1 MKSNMRLSAFK
12 AVLIPLLALSAALML
27 AFAFHAK
34 GAAADSLIGTAGAQ
48 IDLSGEGVFSANAEE
63 GWAPASNLGDGLYGW
78 SDPRYQSPALDPDD
92 ANITIGADLK
102 EVYELDLVVFV
113 GYQGAAT
120 NGLFRDFIVET
131 SLDNVKWTEI
141 LSKTDYNEGG
151 QEQAPGA
158 NSSLGWGSMGSGDAW
173 THEFPVRGYGRY
185 VRLRISK
192 IWASADPSNA
202 LSLREFA
209 LFGRQLEEG
218 QIGGVRFAASSS
230 SEHKDWGDGYGVYAL
245 TDNAAAFTGT
255 PRFSFIDVSMPEA
268 PADPDNVDF
277 TLTADLGG
285 AYLVDRFAFYSVNW
299 NQEGK
304 PKQFTVEITADGEQ
318 WTQVAEIFGAESG
331 GVVTYTP
338 AYAEGGAGYVQGA
351 AAIDSPNSQQH
362 VVQFPAALAVK
373 VRVHIV
379 KTFPLGENITTAFA
393 EAQVY
398 GTPVFVPAA
407 IAGMPQETV
416 DIALS
421 EQTEYQLS
429 VTVLPAS
436 ASQEIEYT
444 SADTSIATVDENGLV
459 AFLKAGTVKI
469 RAASK
474 ENREIFAET
483 RFSLSEGSVEL
494 TSIAFA
500 DGTQFE
506 MKQGEKHTFAPVF
519 TPANATDKRVSYS
532 LVNVGGA
539 EAADILGN
547 EGNQVT
553 AMRVGSAKL
562 RVRSLAN
569 KDIFA
574 DIVVKVVPALPG
586 SIQAGKEMI
595 ELRQGGYGKVSVSVL
610 PAGATDKSFTAN
622 VAAGGEKKV
631 SVSASSDGV
640 LLSAG
645 QELGETLVTI
655 VSNADDS
662 VKTQFRVKIVPWT
675 ALDEE
680 GYGYLDMRGYLQGYD
695 YYEGAH
701 DSETSYNTWYLFEN
715 LEKGN
720 KWLECSLS
728 LEHVDWSAGY
738 GAAALIDGVY
748 ETTGSNEA
756 NRVYSAVGESVA
768 GYPTRVPDEPYLITL
783 KLPSLSSVK
792 GVTLVSQFEQTKNFV
807 TDLQI
812 FTSTDGENFTKA
824 LEVTNYEP
832 KADTL
837 LAEFAFAP
845 VEARY
850 VRLSVGKLSEDKTAD
865 TFWLTLA
872 EMLVTGKA
880 LEEPPE
886 VFVPESIAGLEKT
899 KSADL
904 SAKTVQLSA
913 RVLPEEALQGIV
925 WSTSDPQTATVDN
938 NGKVTLKKSGKVTI
952 TARSAEDET
961 IYAACE
967 LTITDEGEQKPI
979 ENGGG
984 CGSAMAAS
992 SIAAASVIAAA
1003 AGILI
1008 RRKKHG
1014 DH

>member
-1 MKSNMRLSAFK
+1 MKSTMRLSVFK
-12 AVLIPLLALSAALML
+12 AVLIPFLALLAALML
-27 AFAFHAK
+27 VFAFHAK
-34 GAAADSLIGTAGAQ
+34 GAAADSLIGTTGAK

-63 GWAPASNLGDGLYGW
+63 GWASASNLGDGLYGW
-78 SDPRYQSPALDPDD
+78 NDPRYQSPALDPDH
-92 ANITIGADLK
+92 AEITVCADLK
-102 EVYELDLVVFV
+102 EIYELDLVVFV
-113 GYQGAAT
+113 GYQGAST

-158 NSSLGWGSMGSGDAW
+158 NSSLGWGSLGSGDAW

-255 PRFSFIDVSMPEA
+255 PRFSFVDSTMPEA

-351 AAIDSPNSQQH
+351 AAIDSPDSQQH

-459 AFLKAGTVKI
+459 AFLKAGMVKI

-483 RFSLSEGSVEL
+483 RFSVSEGSVEL
-494 TSIAFA
+494 TGIAFA

-574 DIVVKVVPALPG
+574 DIVVKVVPALPE

-610 PAGATDKSFTAN
+610 PAGATDKSFTA
-622 VAAGGEKKV
+622 
-631 SVSASSDGV
+631 SSDGV

-655 VSNADDS
+655 VSNADGS

-675 ALDEE
+675 ALDKD

-748 ETTGSNEA
+748 ETTGSNEH

-832 KADTL
+832 KTDTL

-925 WSTSDPQTATVDN
+925 WSTSDPQTATVDK

-961 IYAACE
+961 LFASCE
-967 LTITDEGEQKPI
+967 LTITDEGSQKPI

-992 SIAAASVIAAA
+992 TIAAASVIAAA

>member
-1 MKSNMRLSAFK
+1 MF
-12 AVLIPLLALSAALML
+12 LILLW
-27 AFAFHAK
+27 K
-34 GAAADSLIGTAGAQ
+34 
-48 IDLSGEGVFSANAEE
+48 
-63 GWAPASNLGDGLYGW
+63 
-78 SDPRYQSPALDPDD
+78 PRS
-92 ANITIGADLK
+92 T
-102 EVYELDLVVFV
+102 
-113 GYQGAAT
+113 T
-120 NGLFRDFIVET
+120 
-131 SLDNVKWTEI
+131 KWTEI

-151 QEQAPGA
+151 QEQAPAQILARLG
-158 NSSLGWGSMGSGDAW
+158 SLGSGDAW

-255 PRFSFIDVSMPEA
+255 PRFSFVDSTMPEA

-351 AAIDSPNSQQH
+351 AAIDSPDSQQH

-459 AFLKAGTVKI
+459 AFLKAGMVTI

-483 RFSLSEGSVEL
+483 RFSVSEGSVEL
-494 TSIAFA
+494 TGIAFA

-506 MKQGEKHTFAPVF
+506 MKQGEAYLCARIHAR
-519 TPANATDKRVSYS
+519 KRHRQARVVQSGQR
-532 LVNVGGA
+532 GGA

-562 RVRSLAN
+562 RAFARQQGY
-569 KDIFA
+569 FA
-574 DIVVKVVPALPG
+574 DIVV
-586 SIQAGKEMI
+586 
-595 ELRQGGYGKVSVSVL
+595 
-610 PAGATDKSFTAN
+610 
-622 VAAGGEKKV
+622 
-631 SVSASSDGV
+631 
-640 LLSAG
+640 
-645 QELGETLVTI
+645 
-655 VSNADDS
+655 
-662 VKTQFRVKIVPWT
+662 RVGPRCPR
-675 ALDEE
+675 A
-680 GYGYLDMRGYLQGYD
+680 YR
-695 YYEGAH
+695 
-701 DSETSYNTWYLFEN
+701 
-715 LEKGN
+715 
-720 KWLECSLS
+720 
-728 LEHVDWSAGY
+728 
-738 GAAALIDGVY
+738 
-748 ETTGSNEA
+748 
-756 NRVYSAVGESVA
+756 R
-768 GYPTRVPDEPYLITL
+768 
-783 KLPSLSSVK
+783 
-792 GVTLVSQFEQTKNFV
+792 
-807 TDLQI
+807 
-812 FTSTDGENFTKA
+812 
-824 LEVTNYEP
+824 
-832 KADTL
+832 
-837 LAEFAFAP
+837 
-845 VEARY
+845 AR
-850 VRLSVGKLSEDKTAD
+850 K
-865 TFWLTLA
+865 
-872 EMLVTGKA
+872 
-880 LEEPPE
+880 
-886 VFVPESIAGLEKT
+886 
-899 KSADL
+899 
-904 SAKTVQLSA
+904 
-913 RVLPEEALQGIV
+913 
-925 WSTSDPQTATVDN
+925 
-938 NGKVTLKKSGKVTI
+938 
-952 TARSAEDET
+952 
-961 IYAACE
+961 
-967 LTITDEGEQKPI
+967 
-979 ENGGG
+979 
-984 CGSAMAAS
+984 
-992 SIAAASVIAAA
+992 
-1003 AGILI
+1003 
-1008 RRKKHG
+1008 
-1014 DH
+1014 